1 MKKIG
6 CFVCNFNKR
15 KFVVDCVQ
23 TLLDQVTNNNE
34 VFIYVSDNAS
44 TDDSV
49 EVLQREFKDK
59 IQLVVNA
66 ENLGGSGGFNTGLRI
81 ALKENYDYAVLID
94 NDVKIAPHTIQTMFE
109 YM

>member
-15 KFVVDCVQ
+15 KYVVDCVKS
-23 TLLDQVTNNNE
+23 LLQQVYDKSKNQID
-34 VFIYVSDNAS
+34 IYVIDNAS

-49 EVLQREFKDK
+49 EVLQREYKDQIK
-59 IQLVVNA
+59 LVVNA

-81 ALKENYDYAVLID
+81 ALKENYDYAALIEFQ
-94 NDVKIAPHTIQTMFE
+94 IALD
-109 YM
+109 